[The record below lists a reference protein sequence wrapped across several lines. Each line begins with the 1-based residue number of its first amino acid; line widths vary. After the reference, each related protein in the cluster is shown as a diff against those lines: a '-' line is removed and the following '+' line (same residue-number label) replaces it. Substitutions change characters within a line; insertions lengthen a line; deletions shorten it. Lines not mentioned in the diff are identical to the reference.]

1 MTEAEEIAADL
12 REEGQDVK
20 IERRIA
26 GGYDPEQG
34 GEVET
39 VETDTVPGA
48 ELEFDLQSSGQLF
61 AAGLVKAGD
70 KRVLLSVPKFPP
82 EPGQFITLA
91 RGRRYRIEG
100 VKEVGPS
107 GAPILY
113 DLHVRR

>member
-1 MTEAEEIAADL
+1 MNEAEEIAADL
-12 REEGQDVK
+12 REDGQDVK
-20 IERRIA
+20 IERRVT

-34 GEVET
+34 GEAET
-39 VETDTVPGA
+39 VETDTVPGT

-82 EPGQFITLA
+82 EPGQFITLV

-100 VKEVGPS
+100 VKEIGPD
-107 GAPILY
+107 GMPILY